1 MGSLVSKGYGDAL
14 FELGKELNQLKDFKA
29 QGELVRKTLNE
40 DLMRV
45 LTHPKISKFEKKA
58 CIETIY
64 KESVHPV
71 FLNTMKY
78 MIDKNRFRYFV
89 DALNEFDKNYNEHFK
104 ITIAKISSAKE
115 CSADEKNRIQSML
128 EKKLTR
134 TVECQWSID
143 ESLLAGLRIKINDQ
157 ILDNSAANRLHRLK
171 EEVVNTA
178 LK

>member
-1 MGSLVSKGYGDAL
+1 MGSLVAKGYGDAL
-14 FELGKELNQLKDFKA
+14 FELGKELNQLNDFKK
-29 QGELVRKTLNE
+29 QGEVIRQTLTD

-45 LTHPKISKFEKKA
+45 LTHPKISKDEKKA

-64 KESVHPV
+64 KESTHPML
-71 FLNTMKY
+71 LNTMKY
-78 MIDKNRFRYFV
+78 MIDKNRFRYFI
-89 DALNEFDKNYNEHFK
+89 DALNEFDKNYNEHYK

-115 CSADEKNRIQSML
+115 CSKDEKTRIQAML
-128 EKKLTR
+128 EKKLAQS
-134 TVECQWSID
+134 VECQWLID